1 MHLLDSHK
9 EPGPHKIEQ
18 AECQSPDILETT
30 KQDHKNSN
38 SQDLMVV
45 HMHGEKKTETVLE
58 RSHVWANVSTA
69 EPITIQQN
77 RHTKKIC
84 PPIALIDELELWD
97 DD

>member
-1 MHLLDSHK
+1 
-9 EPGPHKIEQ
+9 
-18 AECQSPDILETT
+18 
-30 KQDHKNSN
+30 
-38 SQDLMVV
+38 MVV

-69 EPITIQQN
+69 QTITIQQN
-77 RHTKKIC
+77 KDRKQNAKKIC